1 MKYSV
6 IIAII
11 LICCILISCNSEVS
25 PIDTGSVSESIE
37 TPTQAPTQNIE
48 SDEAKESETLYQPLA
63 PSISYDT
70 VAFGDYSAYKE
81 FIDSTELPSNFVY
94 YEDVDFLGEF
104 LSLVFLTFAQY
115 GDYSEVMYSFTDS
128 TNILFTLYVEEKT
141 FTYSE
146 LVTSTKIDAV
156 NATDMREISSEE
168 HGIYTHEGIEYLYK
182 YGKILS
188 IRWKSGGR
196 AFTLSSIDE
205 FVECEDI
212 SKSNIAAVFN
222 LETASEFIASIAP
235 VDPVE

>member
-11 LICCILISCNSEVS
+11 LICCILISCNSEVF

-48 SDEAKESETLYQPLA
+48 SDETKESETLYQPPA

-70 VAFGDYSAYKE
+70 VAFNDYSSYKE

-115 GDYSEVMYSFTDS
+115 GDYSEVMYSLTDS
-128 TNILFTLYVEEKT
+128 TNVRFALYVEEKP

-146 LVTSTKIDAV
+146 EVTSKKIDTV

-188 IRWKSGGR
+188 VRWKSGGR